1 MAPIIMTSSSLS
13 RWILAARLRTL
24 PLACSSVLLGSGLAA
39 HDGYF
44 RLPLFLLCLLT
55 AILLQLL
62 SNLANDDG
70 DAVSGADN
78 AERVG
83 PARAVAS
90 GLITRRQMLVAMAV
104 TALAAVTSGLA
115 LLWNSFATDW
125 PALLTFIG
133 FGALALL
140 AAITYTVGRR
150 PYGYRGLGDLSVFLF
165 FGLLGVMGSYYLFSH
180 QLSWSLL
187 LPAASCGLLATAVL
201 NINNIR
207 DRVSDAASGKF
218 TLAVRLGA
226 SRARNYH
233 WLLVG
238 GAGVLIVLFI
248 LLHSPSPWP
257 WLFLPGYLPL
267 LRAAWVVQVSEEPQV
282 LNHQLKLTA
291 LGSLG
296 CNLLLALGF
305 TLA

>member
-62 SNLANDDG
+62 SNLANDYG

-83 PARAVAS
+83 PTRAVAS
-90 GLITRRQMLVAMAV
+90 GLITRRQMLVAMAL

-115 LLWNSFATDW
+115 LLWSSFATDW

-180 QLSWSLL
+180 QLSD
-187 LPAASCGLLATAVL
+187 P
-201 NINNIR
+201 
-207 DRVSDAASGKF
+207 
-218 TLAVRLGA
+218 
-226 SRARNYH
+226 
-233 WLLVG
+233 
-238 GAGVLIVLFI
+238 
-248 LLHSPSPWP
+248 
-257 WLFLPGYLPL
+257 FLCLS
-267 LRAAWVVQVSEEPQV
+267 W
-282 LNHQLKLTA
+282 
-291 LGSLG
+291 
-296 CNLLLALGF
+296 
-305 TLA
+305 